1 MIFLKQDTIDKISR
15 LNSKTLDQKV
25 LETVRRVKSISV
37 MKTSLDKL
45 VEETEKVPENAGA
58 QKSVPEIKEAPKATA
73 EKTHSN
79 AASSASTTSSSS
91 ANKNVAQPGSSPNKY
106 AASAINFLEM
116 MKNNPEKVLKL
127 IFIQTGQRQPH

>member
-1 MIFLKQDTIDKISR
+1 
-15 LNSKTLDQKV
+15 
-25 LETVRRVKSISV
+25 

-79 AASSASTTSSSS
+79 AASSASTGSSSSSSSS

-116 MKNNPEKVLKL
+116 MKNNPEKVIEL
-127 IFIQTGQRQPH
+127 ILYLD

>member
-1 MIFLKQDTIDKISR
+1 
-15 LNSKTLDQKV
+15 
-25 LETVRRVKSISV
+25 

-79 AASSASTTSSSS
+79 AASSVSTGSGSSSS
-91 ANKNVAQPGSSPNKY
+91 ANKNVAQPDSSANKY

-116 MKNNPEKVLKL
+116 MKNNPEKVIEL
-127 IFIQTGQRQPH
+127 ILYLD

>member
-1 MIFLKQDTIDKISR
+1 MVFLKQDTIDKISR

-58 QKSVPEIKEAPKATA
+58 QKSVPEIKEAPKATT
-73 EKTHSN
+73 EKAKSN
-79 AASSASTTSSSS
+79 AASSASTGSSS
-91 ANKNVAQPGSSPNKY
+91 ANKNAAQPGSSPNKY

-116 MKNNPEKVLKL
+116 MKNNPEKVIEL
-127 IFIQTGQRQPH
+127 ILYLD